1 MTTGEERKEH
11 DNARLLWSDKGY
23 VHCEVRVIMGTCDNC
38 GAKSLDPG
46 SEKINV
52 APLLRVFGDELAE
65 VGRLD
70 GLSVDDAGSRQS
82 GDGLDNHWKAIS

>member
-1 MTTGEERKEH
+1 MTIGEERKEH

-52 APLLRVFGDELAE
+52 AP
-65 VGRLD
+65 
-70 GLSVDDAGSRQS
+70 SVSSAMSLPKSAGSTASPSMMQDHGNLATVSTITGKR
-82 GDGLDNHWKAIS
+82 